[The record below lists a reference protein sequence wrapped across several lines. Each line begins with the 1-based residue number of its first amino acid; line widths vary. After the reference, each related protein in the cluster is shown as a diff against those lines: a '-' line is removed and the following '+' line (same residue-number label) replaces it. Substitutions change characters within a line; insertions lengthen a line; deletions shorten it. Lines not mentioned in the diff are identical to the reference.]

1 MEFCAT
7 VQSYGKILMMIERS
21 DGSRGAPTAAGGDGY
36 ADGRGEEAKWL
47 RKAKQSLR
55 RRMVETF
62 QARILMWSAAPAG
75 DMGEHSL
82 AVRVRSLLTLRE
94 VRHNS
99 TFPTKSRFLPTL
111 T

>member
-55 RRMVETF
+55 RRA
-62 QARILMWSAAPAG
+62 QAIVIWGSPRAATAPGWVLDAADRSG
-75 DMGEHSL
+75 RVCRWAPRAPEP
-82 AVRVRSLLTLRE
+82 VRAI
-94 VRHNS
+94 
-99 TFPTKSRFLPTL
+99 
-111 T
+111 